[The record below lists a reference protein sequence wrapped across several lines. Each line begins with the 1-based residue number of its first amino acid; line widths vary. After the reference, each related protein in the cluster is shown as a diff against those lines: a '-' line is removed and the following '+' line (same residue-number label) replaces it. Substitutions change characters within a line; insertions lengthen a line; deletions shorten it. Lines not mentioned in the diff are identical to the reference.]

1 MAGLE
6 DKKLPEIPKKNDS
19 LGGDSGLENLVPS
32 QPFVKSGND
41 SLGGPSG
48 LDKLPTPTNGLPNRQ
63 FNGDG
68 LAK

>member
-6 DKKLPEIPKKNDS
+6 DRKLPTIPKKNDSLGSDSGLENLKPTNPFIKSGNDS
-19 LGGDSGLENLVPS
+19 LGGDSGLDTIKIPA
-32 QPFVKSGND
+32 SGRINT
-41 SLGGPSG
+41 G
-48 LDKLPTPTNGLPNRQ
+48 